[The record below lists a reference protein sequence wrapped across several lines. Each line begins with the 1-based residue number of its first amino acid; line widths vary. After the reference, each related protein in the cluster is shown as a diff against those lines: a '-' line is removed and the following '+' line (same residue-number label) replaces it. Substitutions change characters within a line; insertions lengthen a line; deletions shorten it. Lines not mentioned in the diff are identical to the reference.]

1 MGRLGP
7 IGGADP
13 RATEAILISIRRH
26 IDESEQVS
34 TRFYALLKT
43 FQDVVAVLHKTVLP
57 PNPVFSQ
64 HCRESLERITA
75 PLDGSPTV
83 EAIDEAGKSA
93 VEQVEEIC
101 RSNKSMLEEIDI
113 TMKDVVATV
122 AIAISGFRGHG
133 ERHSSSLAKMADGFE
148 ALARVEDVTE
158 LRRRLRGEVAKL
170 RESVEEMRR
179 ESHESARDFELQ
191 ITSFRQRLE
200 KARQGSDIDRLTL
213 LGSRRVAERHLQAL
227 PRQTRPVCVL
237 LFDIE
242 GFREINHRLGTPFGD
257 RLLQAL
263 ADALRE
269 NFPEQDV
276 LFRWGSDEFLAIAEG
291 SPTNCATL
299 CRAICASF
307 AAGCCAGQARGGSE
321 PPAAKVAWGAAQYTR
336 GEKVEELYRRSRA
349 NLEQNRRSLRG

>member
-1 MGRLGP
+1 MGHLGP
-7 IGGADP
+7 GGGPDSRVA
-13 RATEAILISIRRH
+13 EAILISIRRH
-26 IDESEQVS
+26 MDESQQVS

-43 FQDVVAVLHKTVLP
+43 FEDVVAVLHKTVLP

-75 PLDGSPTV
+75 PLGGSPTV

-101 RSNKSMLEEIDI
+101 RCNKSMLEEIDI

-148 ALARVEDVTE
+148 ALARVEDVAE
-158 LRRRLRGEVAKL
+158 LRRRLRSEVAKF
-170 RESVEEMRR
+170 RDSVEEMRR
-179 ESHESARDFELQ
+179 ESQESARDFELQ
-191 ITSFRQRLE
+191 LTAFRQRLE

-227 PRQTRPVCVL
+227 PRRTRPVCVL
-237 LFDIE
+237 VFDIE

-269 NFPEQDV
+269 NFPEQDA

-291 SPTNCATL
+291 SLTNCATL

-307 AAGCCAGQARGGSE
+307 AAGQYAGRAGDGAE
-321 PPAAKVAWGAAQYTR
+321 PPTAKVAWGAAPYAR
-336 GEKVEELYRRSRA
+336 GENGEELYRRSRA
-349 NLEQNRRSLRG
+349 NLEQNRRYPRG